1 MAGLTHY
8 GTLGVARTASRD
20 TIREA
25 YYRAAAQAHPD
36 RGGDA
41 VAMASLAAA
50 WAVLRDASS
59 RASYDKA
66 LRAFGTLCTR
76 CAGRGVL
83 VSHKGFGKRSET
95 LCAACSGEGITA
107 LPVSQ
112 GAPIVMKGV
121 VRGRRK

>member
-1 MAGLTHY
+1 MSMTHY
-8 GTLGVARTASRD
+8 GTLGVARTASREA
-20 TIREA
+20 IREA

-41 VAMASLAAA
+41 VVMASLAAA
-50 WAVLRDASS
+50 WAVLRDASI
-59 RASYDKA
+59 RATYDKA

-83 VSHKGFGKRSET
+83 VTHKGFGKRSEE
-95 LCAACSGEGITA
+95 LCPVCTGEGITA
-107 LPVSQ
+107 LPVSSE
-112 GAPIVMKGV
+112 GAPIVMKGA